1 LPRLTSGEKIIA
13 VIVPGVFTLLIRAGQ
28 LSLGQMPLRHKVGCA
43 DKDYF
48 IVLDVA
54 SEYFGSRYLLDF
66 LPVLLENSLQ
76 IGGMERRGRSSHF
89 FERSTSHTAP
99 NSPILV
105 ASIKANSLSQ
115 TRPKEVISKD
125 D

>member
-1 LPRLTSGEKIIA
+1 MGTDRE
-13 VIVPGVFTLLIRAGQ
+13 GQ
-28 LSLGQMPLRHKVGCA
+28 VSLGQKVVCA
-43 DKDYF
+43 DQDYL
-48 IVLDVA
+48 IVLEAA

-66 LPVLLENSLQ
+66 FPVLLENSLQ
-76 IGGMERRGRSSHF
+76 IGGTEGRGRSSHF